1 MPARDRTTRI
11 DPTELERLARLA
23 QIHLTEDESR
33 LLTGELDVI
42 LTHFQTIRS
51 AESPET
57 ATDQTNTSS
66 DAKTESEQ

>member
-1 MPARDRTTRI
+1 MTARDRTTRI

-66 DAKTESEQ
+66 GAKTESEQ